1 MVSTCASVLACFVV
15 RGTLRAIFGEDF
27 VGGLRWDNGLAVC
40 LDDGREFDDEP
51 GFLVVCAEPLAV
63 AFVRFVGTD
72 GGVSFLVDGV
82 GDALTGGLG
91 GSFVF
96 TTGRLIVMPFLL
108 AVGDGVG
115 SGLALAFLRVFDPH
129 SGQNARIRLDETKEC
144 PLGQVK
150 RNSSGIYKASVSMAS
165 AIRPR
170 AKDTLSCSN
179 ESHSP
184 EKIGSS
190 SAVS

>member
-1 MVSTCASVLACFVV
+1 MVSACTSVLACFVV

-27 VGGLRWDNGLAVC
+27 VGGLRWDNGFADFVGVPEEER
-40 LDDGREFDDEP
+40 DPGEADEVE
-51 GFLVVCAEPLAV
+51 GLLEEGEDFVEDVEDEVARFL
-63 AFVRFVGTD
+63 VGTD

-82 GDALTGGLG
+82 GDSLTGGLG

-129 SGQNARIRLDETKEC
+129 SGQNARMRLDETKEC

-150 RNSSGIYKASVSMAS
+150 RNSSDIFYV
-165 AIRPR
+165 
-170 AKDTLSCSN
+170 N
-179 ESHSP
+179 SHS
-184 EKIGSS
+184 I
-190 SAVS
+190 V